1 MWESSFF
8 ERRACDHT
16 MIEIAAP
23 EPERPTTATPHEATV
38 SEDFAAFYDRE
49 IRSVV
54 GLTYV
59 LSGSRAGAEDLA
71 QDAFLAAYRH
81 WNRISLYENPG
92 AWVRRVAANRAISAG
107 RRRVAEAKTLV
118 RLSGARITFRE
129 LSVDNKDLWS
139 AVRQLPPRQ
148 AQVIALRYWDHRTTH
163 EIAEILEL
171 SEATIKSHLQR
182 ARQTLADTYPKD

>member
-1 MWESSFF
+1 
-8 ERRACDHT
+8 

-23 EPERPTTATPHEATV
+23 EPERSTTAPSHEATV

-81 WNRISLYENPG
+81 WDRISLYEDPG
-92 AWVRRVAANRAISAG
+92 AWVRRVVVNRAISAG
-107 RRRVAEAKTLV
+107 RRRVAEARALL
-118 RLSGARITFRE
+118 RLGGARVTLPE

-139 AVRQLPPRQ
+139 AVRRLPPRQ
-148 AQVIALRYWDHRTTH
+148 AQVIALRYWDRRTTR

-171 SEATIKSHLQR
+171 SEATVKSHFQR
-182 ARQTLADTYPKD
+182 ARQTLADTHPKG

>member
-1 MWESSFF
+1 
-8 ERRACDHT
+8 
-16 MIEIAAP
+16 MIEIAVP
-23 EPERPTTATPHEATV
+23 EPERSTTATPHEASV

-81 WNRISLYENPG
+81 WDRISLYEDPG
-92 AWVRRVAANRAISAG
+92 AWVRRVVVNRAISAG
-107 RRRVAEAKTLV
+107 RRRVAEAKALM
-118 RLSGARITFRE
+118 RLSGARITLPE

-139 AVRQLPPRQ
+139 AVRRLPHRQ
-148 AQVIALRYWDHRTTH
+148 AQVIALRYWDQRTTH

-171 SEATIKSHLQR
+171 SGATVKSHLQR
-182 ARQTLADTYPKD
+182 ARQTLADTHSKD